1 MSKSYSKIRHMQES
15 NQRLENNYLNEQNA
29 NLAGLKARVGTG
41 LKNIFTKSENDM
53 SPRIEAAFARV
64 TAKGNQLRNDLA
76 EFKADYQRLYSDR
89 KVYLDNAVAKLKA
102 KGKANAGKVE
112 QRLVSLDQNFNNIQ
126 AKIAE
131 LDKAIYDAF
140 YTQKGLLLPNPD
152 ETSEGGAT
160 EGGATEG
167 GAEGGA
173 EGGETEELQ

>member
-1 MSKSYSKIRHMQES
+1 MQES
-15 NQRLENNYLNEQNA
+15 NQRLENNFLNEQNA

-41 LKNIFTKSENDM
+41 IKNIFTKSENDM

-76 EFKADYQRLYSDR
+76 EFRADYQKLYTDR

-112 QRLVSLDQNFNNIQ
+112 QRLASLDQNFNNIQ

-131 LDKAIYDAF
+131 LDKVIYDAF

-152 ETSEGGAT
+152 ESIEGGSEGGAE
-160 EGGATEG
+160 EGGSEEEG
-167 GAEGGA
+167 
-173 EGGETEELQ
+173 TQELQ

>member
-1 MSKSYSKIRHMQES
+1 MSRSYSKIRHMQES

-29 NLAGLKARVGTG
+29 ALAGLRARVGTG
-41 LKNIFTKSENDM
+41 VKNIFTKSENDM

-64 TAKGNQLRNDLA
+64 NAKGNQLRKELA
-76 EFKADYQRLYSDR
+76 DFKAEYQKLYSDR

-112 QRLVSLDQNFNNIQ
+112 QRLTLLDQNFNNIQ

-131 LDKAIYDAF
+131 LDKVIYDAF
-140 YTQKGLLLPNPD
+140 YTSKALLLPNPD
-152 ETSEGGAT
+152 ENSGEGGET
-160 EGGATEG
+160 
-167 GAEGGA
+167 